1 MRRTKKRL
9 GEMLVEAGLIT
20 QEQLDEA
27 LVQKRTGEKLGDAL
41 MRLNYLTETQLI
53 QVLHEQLNVPV
64 ISLYAQDINVT
75 VTKLV
80 PKVIAQKH
88 DIMPIELQ
96 GNTLFIAT
104 ADPLDLIAIDD
115 VRLQTGM
122 NIEVGIAT
130 REQIR
135 KTISRYYEMDASLI
149 EILKEE
155 APELE
160 REETASR
167 DDAPVIRLVN
177 QLFLSAI
184 DQRAS
189 DIHFDPHEKQ
199 LHVRFRVDGD
209 LRTETIYPK
218 KIQSVML
225 TRLKVMSNLDI
236 TESRLPQ
243 DGRIKYT
250 LRGRPYDFRVSTL
263 PTMYG
268 EKIVIRVLDSSEGLT
283 DLTKL
288 GFGDQNEAVYRDM
301 LKRPNGIILITGP
314 TGSGKSSTLY
324 ASLRELNEESKNIIT
339 VEDPVEYQLDGINQV
354 QVNAKV
360 GLTFA
365 SGLRSILRQDPN
377 IVMVGEIRDTETAEI
392 AIRASLTGHLVLST
406 LHTNSAISSITRL
419 IDMGVEPFL
428 VAASTSGLVAQRLV
442 RRVCRDCG
450 HEQPVS
456 KREQELFAAEG
467 VPVERIMR
475 GNGCASCNFTGYRG
489 RLAIHEVVPID
500 EGLRRLIMNQATEA
514 EMVAYA
520 KAQGARFLLADGL
533 EKVAFGL
540 TNTEE
545 ILRTVITE

>member
-9 GEMLVEAGLIT
+9 GEMLVEAGIIT
-20 QEQLDEA
+20 QAQLDEA
-27 LVQKRTGEKLGDAL
+27 LAQKRTGEKLGDAL

-88 DIMPIELQ
+88 DIMPISLQ

-135 KTISRYYEMDASLI
+135 KTIGRYYEMDASLI

-155 APELE
+155 APELD

-209 LRTETIYPK
+209 LRTEAIYPK

-250 LRGRPYDFRVSTL
+250 L
-263 PTMYG
+263 
-268 EKIVIRVLDSSEGLT
+268 
-283 DLTKL
+283 
-288 GFGDQNEAVYRDM
+288 
-301 LKRPNGIILITGP
+301 
-314 TGSGKSSTLY
+314 
-324 ASLRELNEESKNIIT
+324 
-339 VEDPVEYQLDGINQV
+339 
-354 QVNAKV
+354 
-360 GLTFA
+360 
-365 SGLRSILRQDPN
+365 
-377 IVMVGEIRDTETAEI
+377 
-392 AIRASLTGHLVLST
+392 
-406 LHTNSAISSITRL
+406 
-419 IDMGVEPFL
+419 
-428 VAASTSGLVAQRLV
+428 
-442 RRVCRDCG
+442 
-450 HEQPVS
+450 
-456 KREQELFAAEG
+456 
-467 VPVERIMR
+467 
-475 GNGCASCNFTGYRG
+475 
-489 RLAIHEVVPID
+489 
-500 EGLRRLIMNQATEA
+500 
-514 EMVAYA
+514 
-520 KAQGARFLLADGL
+520 
-533 EKVAFGL
+533 
-540 TNTEE
+540 
-545 ILRTVITE
+545 

>member
-1 MRRTKKRL
+1 MID
-9 GEMLVEAGLIT
+9 AGLIT
-20 QEQLDEA
+20 DTQLDEA
-27 LVQKRTGEKLGDAL
+27 LEKKRTGEKLGDAL

-53 QVLHEQLNVPV
+53 QMLHEQLNVPV
-64 ISLYAQDINVT
+64 ITLYDQDINMT

-80 PKVIAQKH
+80 PKAIAQKH
-88 DIMPIELQ
+88 DIMPLELK
-96 GNTLFIAT
+96 GNTLRIAT

-122 NIEVGIAT
+122 NIEVGITT

-135 KTISRYYEMDASLI
+135 KTISRYYEMDHSLI
-149 EILKEE
+149 EILKDE
-155 APELE
+155 APDI
-160 REETASR
+160 ETKETIDR
-167 DDAPVIRLVN
+167 DDAPIIRLVN

-199 LHVRFRVDGD
+199 LHVRFRIDGD
-209 LRTETIYPK
+209 LRTETVYPK

-225 TRLKVMSNLDI
+225 TRLKVMSSLDI
-236 TESRLPQ
+236 TETRLPQ

-268 EKIVIRVLDSSEGLT
+268 EKIVIRVLDSSQGLT
-283 DLTKL
+283 DLSKL
-288 GFGDQNEAVYRDM
+288 GFGEHNERLYRDM
-301 LKRPNGIILITGP
+301 LSRPNGIILITGP

-324 ASLRELNEESKNIIT
+324 ASLKEVNDETKNIIT

-419 IDMGVEPFL
+419 VDMGVEPFL
-428 VAASTSGLVAQRLV
+428 VAASTTGLVAQRLV

-450 HEQPVS
+450 KPEPVS
-456 KREQELFAAEG
+456 KREQTLFDEAG
-467 VPVERIMR
+467 VTIHQVIR
-475 GNGCASCNFTGYRG
+475 GHGCSSCNFTGYRG

-500 EGLRRLIMNQATEA
+500 EGLRRLIMNQATES
-514 EMVAYA
+514 EMVEHA
-520 KAQGARFLLADGL
+520 KQGGAIFLLEDGL
-533 EKVAFGL
+533 EKVASGL
-540 TNTEE
+540 TTTEE
-545 ILRTVITE
+545 ILRTVITESAHD

>member
-1 MRRTKKRL
+1 
-9 GEMLVEAGLIT
+9 MLTEAGLIT
-20 QEQLDEA
+20 NEQLEEA
-27 LVQKRTGEKLGDAL
+27 LAQKRRGEKLGDTL
-41 MRLNYLTETQLI
+41 MRLHYLTETQLI
-53 QVLHEQLNVPV
+53 QVLHEQLNVP
-64 ISLYAQDINVT
+64 IIALYSQDINVS

-122 NIEVGIAT
+122 NIEVCITT

-149 EILKEE
+149 EILKDEV
-155 APELE
+155 PELE
-160 REETASR
+160 RQDTATR

-209 LRTETIYPK
+209 LRTEAVYPK

-243 DGRIKYT
+243 DGRIKYK
-250 LRGRPYDFRVSTL
+250 LRDRPYDFRVSTL

-288 GFGDQNEAVYRDM
+288 GFGDHNERVYRDM

-324 ASLRELNEESKNIIT
+324 ASLKELNDESKNIIT

-419 IDMGVEPFL
+419 VDMGVEPFL

-442 RRVCRDCG
+442 RRVCRDCS
-450 HEQPVS
+450 HAQPVS
-456 KREQELFAAEG
+456 KREQELFDAER
-467 VPVERIMR
+467 VAIAHVIR

-500 EGLRRLIMNQATEA
+500 EELRRLIMNQATEA
-514 EMVAYA
+514 EMVEHA
-520 KAQGARFLLADGL
+520 KRAGARFLLADGL
-533 EKVAFGL
+533 EKVAQGL
-540 TNTEE
+540 TTTEE

>member
-1 MRRTKKRL
+1 
-9 GEMLVEAGLIT
+9 MLIEGGLIT
-20 QEQLDEA
+20 TDQLDEA
-27 LVQKRTGEKLGDAL
+27 LEQKRKGEKLGDTL
-41 MRLNYLTETQLI
+41 IRLNYITETQLI
-53 QVLHEQLNVPV
+53 QSLHEQLDVPV
-64 ISLYAQDINVT
+64 ISLYSREIKVA

-88 DIMPIELQ
+88 DIMPIDMD
-96 GNTLFIAT
+96 GNTLFVAT

-115 VRLQTGM
+115 IRLQTGM
-122 NIEVGIAT
+122 NIDVGIAT

-135 KTISRYYEMDASLI
+135 KTISRYYEMDHSLV
-149 EILKEE
+149 EILKDDV
-155 APELE
+155 PELE
-160 REETASR
+160 RQEAMNRE
-167 DDAPVIRLVN
+167 DAPIIRLVN

-189 DIHFDPHEKQ
+189 DIHFDPHENQ

-225 TRLKVMSNLDI
+225 TRLKVMSDLDI

-250 LRGRPYDFRVSTL
+250 LRNRAYDFRVSTL

-268 EKIVIRVLDSSEGLT
+268 EKIVIRVLDSSQGLT

-288 GFGDQNEAVYRDM
+288 GFGKQNELVYRDM

-324 ASLRELNEESKNIIT
+324 ASLKELNDETKNIIT

-354 QVNAKV
+354 QVNTKV

-419 IDMGVEPFL
+419 VDMGVEPFL

-450 HEQPVS
+450 QEEPVS
-456 KREQELFAAEG
+456 KRERILFEAED
-467 VPVERIMR
+467 VPVEHIIR
-475 GNGCASCNFTGYRG
+475 GSGCASCNFTGYRG

-500 EGLRRLIMNQATEA
+500 EGMRRMIMNQATES
-514 EMVAYA
+514 EMVDYA
-520 KAQGARFLLADGL
+520 KQSGVTFLLKDGL
-533 EKVAFGL
+533 EKVAAGL
-540 TNTEE
+540 TTTEE
-545 ILRTVITE
+545 ILRTVITESAYD